1 MYLNTHLCNE
11 YEIPDSKN
19 LKFLNVS
26 NTSHGSNK
34 IENLFLWICYSCVFK
49 CLYEVRRQMVIELH
63 EAYIHTGIKI
73 SESNLNLI
81 KSQKIFS
88 LYILGKLNV
97 PFRLKQS
104 ENKIFHFIELVDLFK
119 FVSNKLMDQT
129 NSTTRYAS
137 IEFKDVLKH

>member
-1 MYLNTHLCNE
+1 
-11 YEIPDSKN
+11 
-19 LKFLNVS
+19 
-26 NTSHGSNK
+26 
-34 IENLFLWICYSCVFK
+34 
-49 CLYEVRRQMVIELH
+49 MVIELH

-119 FVSNKLMDQT
+119 FVGNKLMDQT

>member
-19 LKFLNVS
+19 LKFLNAS

-49 CLYEVRRQMVIELH
+49 CLYEVRRQMVIELQ

>member
-1 MYLNTHLCNE
+1 
-11 YEIPDSKN
+11 
-19 LKFLNVS
+19 
-26 NTSHGSNK
+26 
-34 IENLFLWICYSCVFK
+34 
-49 CLYEVRRQMVIELH
+49 MVIELH

>member
-19 LKFLNVS
+19 LKFLNAS

-63 EAYIHTGIKI
+63 EAYIHTGIKY
-73 SESNLNLI
+73 I
-81 KSQKIFS
+81 K
-88 LYILGKLNV
+88 
-97 PFRLKQS
+97 
-104 ENKIFHFIELVDLFK
+104 
-119 FVSNKLMDQT
+119 
-129 NSTTRYAS
+129 
-137 IEFKDVLKH
+137 IEFKFNKKSKDFFPLHSGKTQCTISSQTIWEQNFSLHWTCRLVQICKQ